1 MDACMHNFNIYLVI
15 VAQNCFK
22 CHTDPGCP
30 DSFQKK
36 VLSEVWSE
44 IHFVRR
50 NMISTWQSAWP
61 WKSYIQL
68 CLLFNFTS
76 CTKVLEAPLSSLLQ
90 KILQTQCFCHLFL
103 VFFIQSH
110 KHYFLQKQNIFFLW
124 VRHCLKE
131 RFDSDFIFI

>member
-1 MDACMHNFNIYLVI
+1 MLMDACMHNFNIYLVI

-22 CHTDPGCP
+22 CHTDPRCP
-30 DSFQKK
+30 DSFQKN

-44 IHFVRR
+44 IHLVWR

-76 CTKVLEAPLSSLLQ
+76 CTKVLEAPLSSLLR
-90 KILQTQCFCHLFL
+90 KILQTQCFRHLFW
-103 VFFIQSH
+103 I
-110 KHYFLQKQNIFFLW
+110 FLFNLISTAFSKNKISSSS
-124 VRHCLKE
+124 E
-131 RFDSDFIFI
+131 SDIV